1 MRHPHIRPRASLLAL
16 AGLMA
21 LATGGLPREVAAQVI
36 IDQSVLDRLGPP
48 RREAPP
54 APAGPGMGGLQLAPG
69 EAAREPPAVTR
80 RPPPRRTTQQRR
92 PPRPRPT
99 PAVQPAPRIGPEE
112 AAPATPAPAAPAP
125 PPPVAAARPA
135 PPPPAPLPLPPERPA
150 PPAPAPPAPA
160 PPAPAP
166 PAPAPPPAPP
176 TPRAGPTAPAAPP
189 PVVAAP
195 PVAASPVVPPA
206 VVPPAVTVPPAP
218 RTATAGAAAGT
229 VAAATGSGALS
240 LAFAAGDASL
250 AAPARARL
258 EAFARALP
266 PDEAGARILVAGYGA
281 DDGGDASR
289 ARRLALARAI
299 EVRSVLL
306 AQGVRST
313 RIDVRA
319 LGTPTD
325 GSAPDRVDVTL
336 GPPAPQAA
344 TALPASPNQ
353 AGTPPR

>member
-1 MRHPHIRPRASLLAL
+1 MRQPHPSLPKAPRAPGRAL
-16 AGLMA
+16 AGLMLLA
-21 LATGGLPREVAAQVI
+21 LLAAPGGVAAQVF

-54 APAGPGMGGLQLAPG
+54 APPGPGMGGLQLAPG
-69 EAAREPPAVTR
+69 ETLREPPPVTR
-80 RPPPRRTTQQRR
+80 RPPPRRATQQRQA
-92 PPRPRPT
+92 PRPRPT

-112 AAPATPAPAAPAP
+112 VSPAAPPPVAASPAAP
-125 PPPVAAARPA
+125 PPVAAPPVAPPPVAAAA
-135 PPPPAPLPLPPERPA
+135 AA
-150 PPAPAPPAPA
+150 
-160 PPAPAP
+160 
-166 PAPAPPPAPP
+166 
-176 TPRAGPTAPAAPP
+176 TPRAGPGP
-189 PVVAAP
+189 
-195 PVAASPVVPPA
+195 
-206 VVPPAVTVPPAP
+206 
-218 RTATAGAAAGT
+218 
-229 VAAATGSGALS
+229 LS

-250 AAPARARL
+250 PAAARARV

-266 PDEAGARILVAGYGA
+266 PDEAGARILVAGYAA
-281 DDGGDASR
+281 DDGADASR
-289 ARRLALARAI
+289 ARRLSLARAI

-336 GPPAPQAA
+336 GSPAPQAA
-344 TALPASPNQ
+344 SPLAASPNQ